1 MFSSLLKSTS
11 LSLLNSTIYCI
22 KSGRY
27 GFRHDMFST
36 IKLMHINEL
45 APLPGKLNIY
55 VFIIQILNK

>member
-11 LSLLNSTIYCI
+11 LRLLNSTICI

-27 GFRHDMFST
+27 GYRHDMFST
-36 IKLMHINEL
+36 IKLMPINEL